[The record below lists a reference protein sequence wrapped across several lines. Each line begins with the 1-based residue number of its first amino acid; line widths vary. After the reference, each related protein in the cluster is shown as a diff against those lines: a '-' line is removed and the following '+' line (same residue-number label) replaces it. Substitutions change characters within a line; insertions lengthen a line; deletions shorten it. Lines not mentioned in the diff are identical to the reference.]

1 MSAKTRNDRVTVRP
15 AASIDELVACQL
27 VRSAVFLGAGEPY
40 EEEFDGN
47 DLLCATHLL
56 ARRGTTPVGT
66 MRIRIVQAGTGGV
79 AMWERF
85 AIVPSARGSLRI
97 LTALADTA
105 LAYSKFKGVST
116 VLGAVEDKR
125 LMRFWGRYGAV
136 LLDMAPA
143 VYNGRFYHWMKIP
156 VQASIQVDVDPRH
169 ATAAELS
176 AFMHRTT
183 RPEAEAL
190 AVG

>member
-1 MSAKTRNDRVTVRP
+1 MTAKCAKGGVTVRP

-56 ARRGTTPVGT
+56 ARAGRTPVGT
-66 MRIRIVQAGTGGV
+66 MRIRIVQAGSGGV

-85 AIVPSARGSLRI
+85 AIVPAARGSIRI
-97 LTALADTA
+97 LTALADAA
-105 LAYSKFKGVST
+105 LAYSRFKGVAT

-143 VYNGRFYHWMKIP
+143 VYNGRHYHWMKIP
-156 VQASIQVDVDPRH
+156 VQASIQVDVDPGR
-169 ATAAELS
+169 ASQAELS
-176 AFMHRTT
+176 AFMQRSTQ
-183 RPEAEAL
+183 PETEAL